1 MKGRIWYCR
10 KAGDIVGIKVPQ
22 YRWAKTI
29 KELDGNK
36 CAFCGSIERI
46 EAHHIQQKA
55 EAEAVSTDLENGI
68 TLCHKCHYTA
78 HGADF
83 TTNHRKIPDWRGL
96 FTTEPEIM
104 QAFIADYA
112 AQKVVIAVP
121 KGRKEEIQAF
131 AAQTGE
137 SVNGFINRAIDEKV
151 TAGQHNRIAKRP
163 GRFAPVSFS
172 QRNFAQSDKKMALS
186 RFTVYAHLTIYTG
199 FTVYY
204 CLLLHGLPCSHY
216 VL

>member
-1 MKGRIWYCR
+1 MCGHICYCR
-10 KAGDIVGIKVPQ
+10 KAGDVVGIKVPA
-22 YRWAKTI
+22 YRWGKTI

-36 CAFCGSIERI
+36 CVFCGSIEKI

-55 EAEAVSTDLENGI
+55 EAEEGATDLENGI

-78 HGADF
+78 HGGDF

-121 KGRKEEIQAF
+121 KGQKEVIQAH
-131 AAQTGE
+131 AEAHSE
-137 SVNGFINRAIDEKV
+137 SVNSFINRAIDEKL
-151 TAGQHNRIAKRP
+151 
-163 GRFAPVSFS
+163 
-172 QRNFAQSDKKMALS
+172 QRDN
-186 RFTVYAHLTIYTG
+186 TTE
-199 FTVYY
+199 
-204 CLLLHGLPCSHY
+204 
-216 VL
+216 